1 MKRIF
6 GNLTGLKPSQ
16 LRRIESL
23 TRRRTSP
30 RELLSP
36 ELAAEAARISRE
48 IRRQIGLLLD
58 RQGRIQALTVGD
70 SRRIVIPASE
80 DDRPAPGR
88 LRGLRCIH
96 THLDAEPL
104 SREDLTDL
112 ALLRL
117 DLMAAIAVT
126 PQGEPAEVFAA
137 HLLPANAERLPHRLL
152 DPLPPERLDI
162 DCAAMI
168 AALEGELERVVRGRA
183 AAASPERALLVS
195 VSNAPRR
202 EGEESLRELEALT
215 RSCGLEI
222 AGAMLQQREAPDA
235 RTVVGSGKLQD
246 LAIQA
251 LQEGAT
257 LLIFD
262 QELSPSQIRS
272 ITDRVALKVIDRT
285 QLILDLFAQRARSRE
300 GKLQVELAQLRYLLP
315 RLTGR
320 GTAMSRLA
328 GGIGGRGPG
337 ETQLELDRRKVRRR
351 IQLLE
356 EALEEVRRHR
366 SQLRMRRARRR
377 LPIVSIIGY
386 TNAGKSTL
394 LNTIT
399 HSRVLA
405 ESRLFATLDPTSRRV
420 RFPQDLEVILTDTVG
435 FIRNLPEELRVA
447 FRATLEELESADLLL
462 HVVDMSHP
470 RFEEQMNAVEDI
482 LAGLGLEGK
491 PTVRVFN
498 KADRVDPEEARALS
512 RRHGA
517 IAVSA
522 LEPQTLRPLIAEIL
536 RRLPRP
542 QPVVVDTPS

>member
-16 LRRIESL
+16 LRRIEAL

-36 ELAAEAARISRE
+36 ELAAETARISRE

-58 RQGRIQALTVGD
+58 RQGRIHAVTVGD

-80 DDRPAPGR
+80 DERPAPGR
-88 LRGLRCIH
+88 LRGLRCVH
-96 THLDAEPL
+96 THLDAGPL

-126 PQGEPAEVFAA
+126 PEGEPSAVFAA

-152 DPLPPERLDI
+152 DPLPPDRLDI

-168 AALEGELERVVRGRA
+168 AALEGELERVVRSRSA
-183 AAASPERALLVS
+183 AATPERALLVS
-195 VSNAPRR
+195 VSSAPRR
-202 EGEESLRELEALT
+202 EAEESLRELEALT

-222 AGAMLQQREAPDA
+222 VGSILQQREAPDA
-235 RTVVGSGKLQD
+235 RTLVGSGKLQD

-257 LLIFD
+257 LLVFD

-351 IQLLE
+351 IQILE
-356 EALEEVRRHR
+356 DALEEVRRHR
-366 SQLRMRRARRR
+366 AQLRTRRARRR

-462 HVVDMSHP
+462 HVVDLSHP
-470 RFEEQMNAVEDI
+470 RFEEQMAAVEDI
-482 LAGLGLEGK
+482 LADLGLEGK

-498 KADRVDPEEARALS
+498 KVDRVDPAEARARC

-522 LEPQTLRPLIAEIL
+522 LDPQTLRPLIAEIL
-536 RRLPRP
+536 HRLPRP
-542 QPVVVDTPS
+542 QPLVVDTPS

>member
-23 TRRRTSP
+23 SRRRTSP

-36 ELAAEAARISRE
+36 ELAAETARLSRE

-58 RQGRIQALTVGD
+58 RQGRIHAVTVGD

-80 DDRPAPGR
+80 DERPAPGR
-88 LRGLRCIH
+88 LRGLRCVH
-96 THLDAEPL
+96 THLDAGPL

-126 PQGEPAEVFAA
+126 PEGEPSGVFAA

-152 DPLPPERLDI
+152 EPLPPDRLDI

-168 AALEGELERVVRGRA
+168 AALEGELERVVRSRSA
-183 AAASPERALLVS
+183 AAAPERALLVS
-195 VSNAPRR
+195 VSSAPRR
-202 EGEESLRELEALT
+202 EAEESLRELEALT

-222 AGAMLQQREAPDA
+222 AGTILQQREAPDV
-235 RTVVGSGKLQD
+235 RTLVGSGKLQD

-257 LLIFD
+257 LLVFD

-351 IQLLE
+351 IQILE
-356 EALEEVRRHR
+356 DALEEVRRHR
-366 SQLRMRRARRR
+366 AQLRMRRARRR

-462 HVVDMSHP
+462 HVVDLSHP
-470 RFEEQMNAVEDI
+470 RFEEQMAAVEDI
-482 LAGLGLEGK
+482 LAGLNLEGK

-498 KADRVDPEEARALS
+498 KVDRVDPGEARALC
-512 RRHGA
+512 RRHEA

-522 LEPQTLRPLIAEIL
+522 LDPQTLRPLIAEIL

-542 QPVVVDTPS
+542 QPLVVDTPS